1 MRWTGYVNVPRGR
14 SSAEVLGDGTSATI
28 GSAGT
33 FTAGIGGWVGGRVRT
48 TGIGGGVGGR
58 VRTTGIGGG
67 VGWRGMGWLGA
78 TGSGEV
84 AFEGSSS
91 SRLSSSSS
99 AVVVFGGALAAT
111 SSLGDAPLV
120 GVAARSLAG
129 VPAAVRVPA
138 AGVTADFAAISAA
151 GVPAAGVASG
161 RPTIS
166 LAGVPATRAI
176 GIVFVST
183 ASAFGTD
190 DAAGERGGV
199 PPGGVGRA
207 TGVTFAIGELA
218 DGVAGATGVVFA
230 SSHAPSI
237 ADSVAAGVVFASTH
251 SPPLRGSVEGRPEA
265 FGSVDAVSAFDHAA
279 ASAFAPCD
287 AGLVID
293 GSGVVVGAPG
303 FARPGICAGARGG
316 IPPAVVGEL
325 A

>member
-1 MRWTGYVNVPRGR
+1 MR
-14 SSAEVLGDGTSATI
+14 
-28 GSAGT
+28 
-33 FTAGIGGWVGGRVRT
+33 
-48 TGIGGGVGGR
+48 
-58 VRTTGIGGG
+58 
-67 VGWRGMGWLGA
+67 WLGA
-78 TGSGEV
+78 AVAAGTGDVVLGGSISSMLSSRRS
-84 AFEGSSS
+84 AGSSS
-91 SRLSSSSS
+91 V
-99 AVVVFGGALAAT
+99 VVVFDGVTTGSLAAATASTGNDVLAPFVGLLEAAT
-111 SSLGDAPLV
+111 SF
-120 GVAARSLAG
+120 

-138 AGVTADFAAISAA
+138 GGVTADFAAISLA

-166 LAGVPATRAI
+166 LAGVPATGVATRAI
-176 GIVFVST
+176 GFVFVST

-190 DAAGERGGV
+190 DAAGGRGGV

-218 DGVAGATGVVFA
+218 DGVAGVVFA

-237 ADSVAAGVVFASTH
+237 LDSVAAGVVFASTH

-279 ASAFAPCD
+279 ASAFAPGD
-287 AGLVID
+287 AGLAID

-303 FARPGICAGARGG
+303 FARLGICAGARGG